1 MSQQVQYFDGPHGRI
16 AYNKVDGAGPGVIWL
31 GGFRSDMT
39 GTKAEFLHQWAER
52 QGRSFL
58 RFDYSGHGHS
68 DGTFENGSIGKWA
81 ADALAV
87 FDALTNGPQ
96 ILVGSSMGA
105 WIATLLAKERAD
117 RLAGVVFIAP
127 APDFTEKLM
136 WPEFTDEQRAMIMDK
151 GRLEQPSEYSG
162 EPEVITKILIEDGR
176 NNLVMNGPIEIN
188 CPVRILQGMKDASV
202 PYAHAI
208 AFAELLTSSD
218 VELTLI
224 KNGDHSLSTPADL
237 ERLAGVLEGI

>member
-16 AYNKVDGAGPGVIWL
+16 AYRENKGAGPGILWL

-39 GTKAEFLHQWAER
+39 GTKAEFLHQWAEQ

-68 DGTFENGSIGKWA
+68 DGVFENGSIGEWA
-81 ADALAV
+81 ADALAA
-87 FDALTNGPQ
+87 FDALTDGPQ

-105 WIATLLAKERAD
+105 WIATLLARERPE
-117 RLAGVVFIAP
+117 RLTGIIFIAP

-136 WPEFTDEQRAMIMDK
+136 WPEFTDEQRTMIMDK
-151 GRLEQPSEYSG
+151 GRLEQPSDYSD
-162 EPEVITKILIEDGR
+162 EPEVITKKLIEDGR

-202 PYAHAI
+202 PYTHAI
-208 AFAELLTSSD
+208 VFAELLTSSD
-218 VELTLI
+218 VVVTLI
-224 KNGDHSLSTPADL
+224 KNGDHSLSGPLDL
-237 ERLAGVLEGI
+237 ERLAGVLEGY